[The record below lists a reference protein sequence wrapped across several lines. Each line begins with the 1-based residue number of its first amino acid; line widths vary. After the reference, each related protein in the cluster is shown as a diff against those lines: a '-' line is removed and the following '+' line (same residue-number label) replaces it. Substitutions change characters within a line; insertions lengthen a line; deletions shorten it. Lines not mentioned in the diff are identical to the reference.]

1 MNPLFPDKIWN
12 YKNFNMGT
20 ELDISG
26 EFIFDGISVLNQMN
40 SINDHASLFSFLYH
54 TAVGIERLQKII
66 IVLFEAVDFDN
77 HEEFEKSLITHSHT
91 KLNDRIR
98 KCVNPKL
105 NSREN
110 RFLQMLTS
118 FYNSARYDRFNLN
131 SQFAKEREVFRA
143 FLTDQMMDIIEHHP
157 FNENDIL
164 ITPRIKEMLGR
175 IIGSISKKYY
185 EIVRTGC
192 TKAGTFTY
200 EIRVNSKAEKVFL
213 SSYNKNSLQMQKITE
228 RIALKEL
235 LIYLR
240 NTSDKHGLIH
250 CIDNTEQLDFDPV
263 LVNEYISEIANGTIP
278 QTLVDD
284 VESQYEDKN
293 FHKERIE
300 QVDIIGDTCVDFDHY
315 PVHLCYLLM
324 DELINE
330 KIDCREF
337 TSKFSELYEMIGED
351 YGCDVLDD
359 VPELCESVSTG
370 KITSEKFISEIKMA
384 FTNLKELYNY

>member
-26 EFIFDGISVLNQMN
+26 EFIFDGINVLNQMK

-91 KLNDRIR
+91 KLHERI
-98 KCVNPKL
+98 CGCIDPKL
-105 NSREN
+105 NPREN

-143 FLTDQMMDIIEHHP
+143 FLTDQMADIIEHHP
-157 FNENDIL
+157 FDENDIL
-164 ITPRIKEMLGR
+164 ITPRIREMLGR
-175 IIGSISKKYY
+175 TIGSISKKYY
-185 EIVRTGC
+185 ELVRAGC

-213 SSYNKNSLQMQKITE
+213 STYNKNSLQMQKITE
-228 RIALKEL
+228 KIALKEL

-240 NTSDKHGLIH
+240 NTSDRHGLIH
-250 CIDNTEQLDFDPV
+250 CIDN
-263 LVNEYISEIANGTIP
+263 
-278 QTLVDD
+278 
-284 VESQYEDKN
+284 
-293 FHKERIE
+293 IE
-300 QVDIIGDTCVDFDHY
+300 ALDFDHY
-315 PVHLCYLLM
+315 PVHLCYMLM
-324 DELINE
+324 EELINE
-330 KIDCREF
+330 NIDCIEF
-337 TSKFSELYEMIGED
+337 GRKFSELYEMIDED

-359 VPELCESVSTG
+359 IPELCENFATG
-370 KITSEKFISEIKMA
+370 KITSEEFISEINVA
-384 FTNLKELYNY
+384 FSNLKEQYNYQ